1 MKKFCLI
8 WGLVFLLTY
17 LIYPAAAQENVD
29 LTKVNRR
36 LDVIASQLEKTP
48 PSEEK
53 IELFL
58 QENNQTLA
66 KILQKKADLLLDLAT
81 IQKRINALG
90 ELPENESGEPV
101 EIARQRKLFNLEA
114 DKYKA
119 EIAQADLIK
128 TKIDEINS
136 QIVKIRN
143 QELFNQIMVKQI
155 SIFQPTEVWL
165 SVRALGEFF
174 IKIAQSPL
182 TWYEK
187 LTAPDREVVNKHLLI
202 IGLILI
208 LSLIGGTY
216 LSRTIKRNFG
226 YRRNVEFPSYAQKV
240 GAAIG
245 MIVGRGIVPAIFF
258 GAFLIWLVHNKLL
271 AGSAFGNLLYLAAL
285 YLLYYYLA
293 AAIIKVTLTPS
304 SGKWRIIE
312 VCDRRARK
320 VCASLLLATAAVC
333 GVLFLVSLAQT
344 LKTAPAALIS
354 LKIVAL
360 TVKALAIILV
370 LHRFF
375 YDPESECIDKNSP
388 AAENDD
394 DNEPQFNAPA
404 KLGIGLSLLVVGTL
418 MAALLGYVSLS
429 EFIINHIMLSAL
441 VIGAFYVGQKL
452 LIALFHQILR
462 FKFWRRSLRIGK
474 RALAKTEFWFALIL
488 SPICLLACGLVLLSL
503 WGVSVDI
510 MLHNFKN
517 FLIGFD
523 VGGVHISITSILLGI
538 LCFALSM
545 YIFKLLRNSFDSGN
559 LSKIEMNEGIRSS
572 IVSLLGF
579 FGFIFSFIL
588 AIAVMG
594 GSLRSITIIA
604 GALSFGAGL
613 GLQNVVSNLVAGLT
627 ILFERPI
634 KVGDWV
640 IVDGQEGIVKKINMR
655 STELETWSKSNIIIP
670 NAAILSQSV
679 VNLTYSDRI
688 GRIEIKVG
696 VDYDSDIALVTKTL
710 LEIAQANPKI
720 LPSPAPTVA
729 FTEFGDSSLNF
740 QLNCF
745 TANIY
750 DKSLIS
756 NELRERIILE
766 FRAKNINIPS
776 PQKLIYIPS
785 PIE

>member
-1 MKKFCLI
+1 MKKFGLI
-8 WGLVFLLTY
+8 LGLLGVLFFITWPVNAL
-17 LIYPAAAQENVD
+17 ENIN
-29 LTKVNRR
+29 LTKISRR
-36 LDVIASQLEKTP
+36 LDAISLQLETTK
-48 PSEEK
+48 PSEEQ

-58 QENNQTLA
+58 QENNQILA
-66 KILQKKADLLLDLAT
+66 DILQKKADLLLDLAT
-81 IQKRINALG
+81 IQKRISALG
-90 ELPENESGEPV
+90 ELPDNESVEPV

-143 QELFNQIMVKQI
+143 QELFDQIMVKQKF
-155 SIFQPTEVWL
+155 IFQPTEVWL
-165 SVRALGEFF
+165 SVRSLGEFF
-174 IKIAQSPL
+174 LKVAQSPL
-182 TWYEK
+182 IWYEK
-187 LTAPDREVVNKHLLI
+187 LTPPDRDVVNKHLLT

-216 LSRTIKRNFG
+216 LSRVIKRNFG

-245 MIVGRGIVPAIFF
+245 MIVGRGIVPSIFF
-258 GAFLIWLVHNKLL
+258 GAFLIWLLQNKLL
-271 AGSAFGNLLYLAAL
+271 AGSDFENLLYLAAL
-285 YLLYYYLA
+285 YLLYYYLV
-293 AAIIKVTLTPS
+293 AAIIKITLTPS

-312 VCDRRARK
+312 VCDRRARQI
-320 VCASLLLATAAVC
+320 CASLLFAAAAIC
-333 GVLFLVSLAQT
+333 GVLFLLSLAQA
-344 LKTAPAALIS
+344 LQTAPAALIS

-360 TVKALAIILV
+360 AIKALAIILV
-370 LHRFF
+370 LYRFF
-375 YDPESECIDKNSP
+375 YDPEAECNNLPPVND
-388 AAENDD
+388 EN
-394 DNEPQFNAPA
+394 ETQLSGQAR
-404 KLGIGLSLLVVGTL
+404 LGILLTIII
-418 MAALLGYVSLS
+418 AAAFGISLLGYVSLS
-429 EFIINHIMLSAL
+429 EFIINHFMLSAL
-441 VIGAFYVGQKL
+441 VIGAFYVGQKF

-462 FKFWRRSLRIGK
+462 FNFWRRSLRIA
-474 RALAKTEFWFALIL
+474 RRTLVKTEFWFALIL
-488 SPICLLACGLVLLSL
+488 SPIWLIACGLVLLSL

-523 VGGVHISITSILLGI
+523 IGGVHISITSILLGI
-538 LCFALSM
+538 LCFAISM

-572 IVSLLGF
+572 IISLLGF

-679 VNLTYSDRI
+679 INLTYSDRI

-696 VDYDSDIALVTKTL
+696 VDYDSNIELVTNTL

-720 LPSPAPTVA
+720 LSSPAPTVA

-756 NELRERIILE
+756 NELRERIILA
-766 FRAKNINIPS
+766 FRDKNINIPS
-776 PQKLIYIPS
+776 PQKLIYVPS
-785 PIE
+785 PTN

>member
-1 MKKFCLI
+1 MKKFGLI
-8 WGLVFLLTY
+8 LGLLGVLFFITWPVNAL
-17 LIYPAAAQENVD
+17 ENIN
-29 LTKVNRR
+29 LTKISRR
-36 LDVIASQLEKTP
+36 LDAISLQLETTK
-48 PSEEK
+48 PSEEQ

-58 QENNQTLA
+58 QENNQILA
-66 KILQKKADLLLDLAT
+66 DILQKKADLLLDLAT
-81 IQKRINALG
+81 IQKRISALG
-90 ELPENESGEPV
+90 ELPDNESAEPI

-136 QIVKIRN
+136 QIIKIRN
-143 QELFNQIMVKQI
+143 QELFNQIMVKQK

-165 SVRALGEFF
+165 SVRSLGEFF
-174 IKIAQSPL
+174 LKVAQSPL

-187 LTAPDREVVNKHLLI
+187 LTAPDRDVVNKHLLT

-216 LSRTIKRNFG
+216 LSRVIKRNFG
-226 YRRNVEFPSYAQKV
+226 YRRNVDFPSYAQKV

-245 MIVGRGIVPAIFF
+245 MIVGRGIVPSIFF
-258 GAFLIWLVHNKLL
+258 GAFLIWLLQNKLL
-271 AGSAFGNLLYLAAL
+271 AGSDFENLLYLAAL
-285 YLLYYYLA
+285 YLLYYYLV
-293 AAIIKVTLTPS
+293 AAIIKITLTPS

-320 VCASLLLATAAVC
+320 ICASLLFAAAAIC
-333 GVLFLVSLAQT
+333 GVLFLLSLAQA
-344 LKTAPAALIS
+344 LQTAPAALIS

-360 TVKALAIILV
+360 AIKALAIILV

-375 YDPESECIDKNSP
+375 YDPEAECNNLSP
-388 AAENDD
+388 VNDEN
-394 DNEPQFNAPA
+394 ETQLSGQAR
-404 KLGIGLSLLVVGTL
+404 LGILLTIII
-418 MAALLGYVSLS
+418 AAAFGISLLGYVSLS
-429 EFIINHIMLSAL
+429 EFIINHFMLSVL
-441 VIGAFYVGQKL
+441 VIGAFYVGQKF

-462 FKFWRRSLRIGK
+462 FNFWRRSLRIA
-474 RALAKTEFWFALIL
+474 RRTLVKTEFWFTLIL
-488 SPICLLACGLVLLSL
+488 SPIWLIACGLVLLSL

-523 VGGVHISITSILLGI
+523 IGGVHISITSILLGV

-545 YIFKLLRNSFDSGN
+545 YIFKLIRNSFDNGN
-559 LSKIEMNEGIRSS
+559 LSKIEMDEGIRSS

-579 FGFIFSFIL
+579 FGFIFSIIL

-679 VNLTYSDRI
+679 INLTYSDRI

-696 VDYDSDIALVTKTL
+696 VDYDSNIELVTNTL

-756 NELRERIILE
+756 NELRERIILA
-766 FRAKNINIPS
+766 FRDKNINIPS
-776 PQKLIYIPS
+776 PQKLVYVPS
-785 PIE
+785 PTS

>member
-1 MKKFCLI
+1 MKRLFFGLKLLI
-8 WGLVFLLTY
+8 IVILFSTY
-17 LIYPAAAQENVD
+17 VQAQENVN
-29 LTKVNRR
+29 LTKISRR
-36 LDVIASQLEKTP
+36 LDAISLQLETAK
-48 PSEEK
+48 PSPEQ

-58 QENNQTLA
+58 QENNQILA
-66 KILQKKADLLLDLAT
+66 DILQKKADLLLDLAT
-81 IQKRINALG
+81 IQKRISALG
-90 ELPENESGEPV
+90 ELPDNEAVEPV

-119 EIAQADLIK
+119 EITQADLIK

-174 IKIAQSPL
+174 LKVAQSPL

-187 LTAPDREVVNKHLLI
+187 LTAPDRDVVNKHLLT

-216 LSRTIKRNFG
+216 LSRVIKRNFG

-245 MIVGRGIVPAIFF
+245 MIVGRGIVPSIFF
-258 GAFLIWLVHNKLL
+258 GAFLIWLLQNKLL
-271 AGSAFGNLLYLAAL
+271 AGSDFENLLYLAAL
-285 YLLYYYLA
+285 YLLYYYLV

-320 VCASLLLATAAVC
+320 ICASLLFAAVAIC
-333 GVLFLVSLAQT
+333 GVLFLLSLAQA
-344 LKTAPAALIS
+344 LQTAPAALIS

-360 TVKALAIILV
+360 AIKALAIILV
-370 LHRFF
+370 LYRFF
-375 YDPESECIDKNSP
+375 YDPEAECNSLP
-388 AAENDD
+388 PVNDEN
-394 DNEPQFNAPA
+394 ETQLSGQAR
-404 KLGIGLSLLVVGTL
+404 LGILLTIII
-418 MAALLGYVSLS
+418 AAAFGISLLGYVSLS
-429 EFIINHIMLSAL
+429 EFIINHFMLSAL
-441 VIGAFYVGQKL
+441 VIGAFYVGQKF

-462 FKFWRRSLRIGK
+462 FNFWRRSLRIA
-474 RALAKTEFWFALIL
+474 RRTLVKTEFWFALIL
-488 SPICLLACGLVLLSL
+488 SPIWLIACGLVLLSL

-523 VGGVHISITSILLGI
+523 IGGVHISITSILLGI
-538 LCFALSM
+538 LCFAIST

-559 LSKIEMNEGIRSS
+559 LSKIEMDEGIRSS
-572 IVSLLGF
+572 IISLLGF

-679 VNLTYSDRI
+679 INLTYSDRI

-696 VDYDSDIALVTKTL
+696 VDYDSNIALVTKTL

-756 NELRERIILE
+756 NELRERIILA
-766 FRAKNINIPS
+766 FRDKNINIPS
-776 PQKLIYIPS
+776 PQKLIYVPS
-785 PIE
+785 PTN

>member
-1 MKKFCLI
+1 MKKFGLI
-8 WGLVFLLTY
+8 LGLLGILFFITWPVNAL
-17 LIYPAAAQENVD
+17 ENIN
-29 LTKVNRR
+29 LTKISRR
-36 LDVIASQLEKTP
+36 LDAISLQLETTK
-48 PSEEK
+48 PSEEQ

-58 QENNQTLA
+58 QENNQILA
-66 KILQKKADLLLDLAT
+66 DILQKKADLLLDLAT
-81 IQKRINALG
+81 IQKRISALG
-90 ELPENESGEPV
+90 ELPDNESAEPI

-143 QELFNQIMVKQI
+143 QELFNQIMVKQK

-165 SVRALGEFF
+165 SVRSLGEFF
-174 IKIAQSPL
+174 LKVAQSPL

-187 LTAPDREVVNKHLLI
+187 LTPPDRDVVNKHLLT

-216 LSRTIKRNFG
+216 LSRVIKRNFG
-226 YRRNVEFPSYAQKV
+226 YRRNVDFPSYAQKV

-245 MIVGRGIVPAIFF
+245 MIVGRGIVPSIFF
-258 GAFLIWLVHNKLL
+258 GAFLIWLLQNKLL
-271 AGSAFGNLLYLAAL
+271 AGSDFENLLYLAAL
-285 YLLYYYLA
+285 YLLYYYLV
-293 AAIIKVTLTPS
+293 AAIIKITLTPS

-320 VCASLLLATAAVC
+320 ICASLLFAAAAIC
-333 GVLFLVSLAQT
+333 GVLFLLSLAQA
-344 LKTAPAALIS
+344 LQTAPAALIS

-360 TVKALAIILV
+360 AIKALAIILV

-375 YDPESECIDKNSP
+375 YDPEAECNNLSP
-388 AAENDD
+388 VNDEN
-394 DNEPQFNAPA
+394 ETQLSGQAR
-404 KLGIGLSLLVVGTL
+404 LGILLTIII
-418 MAALLGYVSLS
+418 AAAFGISLLGYVSLS
-429 EFIINHIMLSAL
+429 EFIINHFMLSAL
-441 VIGAFYVGQKL
+441 VIGAFYVGQKF

-462 FKFWRRSLRIGK
+462 FNFWRRSLRIA
-474 RALAKTEFWFALIL
+474 RRTLVKTEFWFTLIL
-488 SPICLLACGLVLLSL
+488 SPIWLIACGLVLLSL

-523 VGGVHISITSILLGI
+523 IGGVHISITSILLGM
-538 LCFALSM
+538 LCFAFSM

-572 IVSLLGF
+572 IISLLGF

-679 VNLTYSDRI
+679 INLTYSDRI

-696 VDYDSDIALVTKTL
+696 VDYDSNIELVTNTL

-720 LPSPAPTVA
+720 LPSPAPTVT

-756 NELRERIILE
+756 NELRERIILA
-766 FRAKNINIPS
+766 FRDKNINIPS
-776 PQKLIYIPS
+776 PQKLIYVPL
-785 PIE
+785 PTN

>member
-1 MKKFCLI
+1 MKKFGLI
-8 WGLVFLLTY
+8 LGLLGVLFFITWPVNAL
-17 LIYPAAAQENVD
+17 ENIN
-29 LTKVNRR
+29 LTKISRR
-36 LDVIASQLEKTP
+36 LDAISLQLETTK
-48 PSEEK
+48 PSEEQ

-58 QENNQTLA
+58 QENNQILA
-66 KILQKKADLLLDLAT
+66 DILQKKADLLLDLAT
-81 IQKRINALG
+81 IQKRISALG
-90 ELPENESGEPV
+90 ELPENESVEPV

-143 QELFNQIMVKQI
+143 QELFNQIMVKQK

-174 IKIAQSPL
+174 LKVAQSPL

-187 LTAPDREVVNKHLLI
+187 LTPPDREVVNKHLLI

-216 LSRTIKRNFG
+216 LSRVIKRNFG
-226 YRRNVEFPSYAQKV
+226 YRRNVGFPSYEQKV

-245 MIVGRGIVPAIFF
+245 MIVGRGIVPSIFF
-258 GAFLIWLVHNKLL
+258 GAFLIWLLQNKLL
-271 AGSAFGNLLYLAAL
+271 AGSDFENLLYLAAL
-285 YLLYYYLA
+285 YLLYYYLV

-312 VCDRRARK
+312 ACDRRARK
-320 VCASLLLATAAVC
+320 ICASLLFAAAAIC
-333 GVLFLVSLAQT
+333 GVLFLLSLAQA
-344 LKTAPAALIS
+344 LQTAPAALIS

-360 TVKALAIILV
+360 AIKTLAIILV

-375 YDPESECIDKNSP
+375 YDPEAECNNLSP
-388 AAENDD
+388 VNDEN
-394 DNEPQFNAPA
+394 ETQLSGQAR
-404 KLGIGLSLLVVGTL
+404 LGILLTIII
-418 MAALLGYVSLS
+418 AAAFGISLLGYVSLS
-429 EFIINHIMLSAL
+429 EFIINHFMLSAL
-441 VIGAFYVGQKL
+441 VIGAFYVGQKF

-462 FKFWRRSLRIGK
+462 FNFWRRSLRIA
-474 RALAKTEFWFALIL
+474 RRTLVKTEFWFALIL
-488 SPICLLACGLVLLSL
+488 SPIWLIACGLVLLSL

-523 VGGVHISITSILLGI
+523 IGGVHISITSILLGM
-538 LCFALSM
+538 LCFAFSM

-572 IVSLLGF
+572 IISLLGF

-679 VNLTYSDRI
+679 INLTYSDRI

-696 VDYDSDIALVTKTL
+696 VDYDSNIEQVTNTL

-756 NELRERIILE
+756 NELRERIILA
-766 FRAKNINIPS
+766 FRDKNINIPS
-776 PQKLIYIPS
+776 PQKLIYAPS
-785 PIE
+785 PTN

>member
-1 MKKFCLI
+1 MKKFGLI
-8 WGLVFLLTY
+8 LGLLGVLFFITWPVNAL
-17 LIYPAAAQENVD
+17 ENIN
-29 LTKVNRR
+29 LTKISRR
-36 LDVIASQLEKTP
+36 VDAISLQLETTK
-48 PSEEK
+48 PSEEQ

-58 QENNQTLA
+58 QENNQILA
-66 KILQKKADLLLDLAT
+66 DILQKKADLLLDLAT
-81 IQKRINALG
+81 IQKRISALG
-90 ELPENESGEPV
+90 ELPDNESVEPV

-143 QELFNQIMVKQI
+143 QELFNQIMVKQK

-165 SVRALGEFF
+165 SVRSLGEFF
-174 IKIAQSPL
+174 LKVAQSPL

-187 LTAPDREVVNKHLLI
+187 LTPPDRDVVNKHLLT

-216 LSRTIKRNFG
+216 LSRVIKRNFG
-226 YRRNVEFPSYAQKV
+226 YRRNVDFPSYAQKV

-245 MIVGRGIVPAIFF
+245 MIVGRGIVPSIFF
-258 GAFLIWLVHNKLL
+258 GAFLIWLLQNKLL
-271 AGSAFGNLLYLAAL
+271 AGSDFENLLYLAAL
-285 YLLYYYLA
+285 YLLYYYLV
-293 AAIIKVTLTPS
+293 AAIIKITLTPS

-320 VCASLLLATAAVC
+320 ICASLLFAAAAIC
-333 GVLFLVSLAQT
+333 GVLFLLSLAQA
-344 LKTAPAALIS
+344 LQTAPAALIS

-360 TVKALAIILV
+360 AIKALAIILV

-375 YDPESECIDKNSP
+375 YDPEAECNNLSP
-388 AAENDD
+388 VNDEN
-394 DNEPQFNAPA
+394 ETQLSGQAR
-404 KLGIGLSLLVVGTL
+404 LGILLTIII
-418 MAALLGYVSLS
+418 AAAFGISLLGYVSLS
-429 EFIINHIMLSAL
+429 EFIINHFMLSVL
-441 VIGAFYVGQKL
+441 VIGAFYVGQKF

-462 FKFWRRSLRIGK
+462 FNFWRRSLRIA
-474 RALAKTEFWFALIL
+474 RRTLVKTEFWFTLIL
-488 SPICLLACGLVLLSL
+488 SPIWLIACGLVLLSL

-523 VGGVHISITSILLGI
+523 IGGVHISITSILLGM
-538 LCFALSM
+538 LCFAFSM

-572 IVSLLGF
+572 IISLLGF

-679 VNLTYSDRI
+679 INLTYSDRI

-696 VDYDSDIALVTKTL
+696 VDYDSNIELVTNTL

-756 NELRERIILE
+756 NELRERIILA
-766 FRAKNINIPS
+766 FRDKNINIPS
-776 PQKLIYIPS
+776 PQKLIYVPLS
-785 PIE
+785 TN

>member
-1 MKKFCLI
+1 MKKFGLI
-8 WGLVFLLTY
+8 LGLLGVLFFITWPVNAL
-17 LIYPAAAQENVD
+17 ENIN
-29 LTKVNRR
+29 LTKISRR
-36 LDVIASQLEKTP
+36 LDAISLQLETTK
-48 PSEEK
+48 PSEEQ

-58 QENNQTLA
+58 QENNQILA
-66 KILQKKADLLLDLAT
+66 DILQKKADLLLDLAT
-81 IQKRINALG
+81 IQKRISALG
-90 ELPENESGEPV
+90 ELPDNESAEPI

-143 QELFNQIMVKQI
+143 QELFNQIMVKQK

-165 SVRALGEFF
+165 SVRSLGEFF
-174 IKIAQSPL
+174 LKVAQSPL

-187 LTAPDREVVNKHLLI
+187 LTPPDRDVVNKHLLT

-216 LSRTIKRNFG
+216 LSRVIKRNFG
-226 YRRNVEFPSYAQKV
+226 YRRNVDFPSYAQKV

-245 MIVGRGIVPAIFF
+245 MIVGRGIVPSIFF
-258 GAFLIWLVHNKLL
+258 GAFLIWLLQNKLL
-271 AGSAFGNLLYLAAL
+271 AGSDFENLLYLAAL
-285 YLLYYYLA
+285 YLLYYYLV
-293 AAIIKVTLTPS
+293 AAIIKITLTPS

-320 VCASLLLATAAVC
+320 ICASLLFAAAAIC
-333 GVLFLVSLAQT
+333 GVLFLLSLAQA
-344 LKTAPAALIS
+344 LQTAPAALIS

-360 TVKALAIILV
+360 AIKALAIILV

-429 EFIINHIMLSAL
+429 EFIINHFMLSVL
-441 VIGAFYVGQKL
+441 VIGAFYVGQKF

-462 FKFWRRSLRIGK
+462 FNFWRRSLRIA
-474 RALAKTEFWFALIL
+474 RRTLVKTEFWFTLIL
-488 SPICLLACGLVLLSL
+488 SPIWLIACGLVLLSL

-523 VGGVHISITSILLGI
+523 IGGVHISITSILLGI

-559 LSKIEMNEGIRSS
+559 LSKIEMDEGIRSS

-679 VNLTYSDRI
+679 INLTYSDRI

-696 VDYDSDIALVTKTL
+696 VDYDSNIELVKNTL
-710 LEIAQANPKI
+710 LEIAQSTPQI
-720 LPSPAPTVA
+720 LRSPQPTVA
-729 FTEFGDSSLNF
+729 FTEFADSSLNF

-756 NELRERIILE
+756 NELRERIILA
-766 FRAKNINIPS
+766 FRDKNINIPS
-776 PQKLIYIPS
+776 PQKLIYVPLS
-785 PIE
+785 TN

>member
-1 MKKFCLI
+1 MKRLFFGLKLLI
-8 WGLVFLLTY
+8 IVILFSTY
-17 LIYPAAAQENVD
+17 VQAQENVN
-29 LTKVNRR
+29 LTKISRR
-36 LDVIASQLEKTP
+36 LDAISLQLETAK
-48 PSEEK
+48 PSPEQ

-58 QENNQTLA
+58 QENNQILA
-66 KILQKKADLLLDLAT
+66 DILQKKADLLLDLAT
-81 IQKRINALG
+81 IQKRISALG
-90 ELPENESGEPV
+90 ELPENESVEPV

-143 QELFNQIMVKQI
+143 QELFNQIMVKQK

-174 IKIAQSPL
+174 LKVAQSPL

-187 LTAPDREVVNKHLLI
+187 LTPPDREVVNKHLLI

-216 LSRTIKRNFG
+216 LSRVIKRNFG
-226 YRRNVEFPSYAQKV
+226 YRRNVGFPSYEQKV

-245 MIVGRGIVPAIFF
+245 MIVGRGIVPSIFF
-258 GAFLIWLVHNKLL
+258 GAFLIWLLQNKLL
-271 AGSAFGNLLYLAAL
+271 AGSDFENLLYLAAL
-285 YLLYYYLA
+285 YLLYYYLV

-312 VCDRRARK
+312 ACDRRARK
-320 VCASLLLATAAVC
+320 ICASLLFAAAAIC
-333 GVLFLVSLAQT
+333 GVLFLLSLAQA
-344 LKTAPAALIS
+344 LQTAPAALIS

-360 TVKALAIILV
+360 AIKTLAIILV

-375 YDPESECIDKNSP
+375 YDPEAECNNLSP
-388 AAENDD
+388 VNDEN
-394 DNEPQFNAPA
+394 ETQLSGQAR
-404 KLGIGLSLLVVGTL
+404 LGILLTIII
-418 MAALLGYVSLS
+418 AAAFGISLLGYVSLS
-429 EFIINHIMLSAL
+429 EFIINHFMLSAL
-441 VIGAFYVGQKL
+441 VIGAFYVGQKF

-462 FKFWRRSLRIGK
+462 FNFWRRSLRIA
-474 RALAKTEFWFALIL
+474 RRTLVKTEFWFALIL
-488 SPICLLACGLVLLSL
+488 SPIWLIACGLVLLSL

-523 VGGVHISITSILLGI
+523 IGGVHISITSILLGM
-538 LCFALSM
+538 LCFAFSM

-572 IVSLLGF
+572 IISLLGF

-679 VNLTYSDRI
+679 INLTYSDRI

-696 VDYDSDIALVTKTL
+696 VDYDSNIEQVTNTL

-756 NELRERIILE
+756 NELRERIILA
-766 FRAKNINIPS
+766 FRDKNINIPS
-776 PQKLIYIPS
+776 PQKLIYAPLS
-785 PIE
+785 TN